1 MSPKSMWAT
10 LAISVALAAAAEWKD
25 FGPAEFLW
33 PTDRVWSAEQ
43 DNTAPCGSI
52 ASPNNTNRTEFP
64 MTNGRVALVAQ
75 DESYNITLSISYSD
89 DPKSNSDFT
98 TLISPSKF
106 KEMELGHTCVDVT
119 DPPNSVTSGDYATLQ
134 MIYVSEFDHN
144 ENETF
149 YACADIKFV
158 EASAFKTTI
167 PCFNA
172 TEDDDGNTTNEW
184 TYHHTSTSASSAAS
198 STSTS
203 SSSQN
208 SADGSNDGSSSG
220 GGSGLSKGGIAGAV
234 VGSVVGACLIL
245 AAALFLYRRS
255 AQKNRVIRQQKF
267 EQGLGKDSAST
278 PSVGMNNLSK

>member
-1 MSPKSMWAT
+1 
-10 LAISVALAAAAEWKD
+10 
-25 FGPAEFLW
+25 
-33 PTDRVWSAEQ
+33 
-43 DNTAPCGSI
+43 
-52 ASPNNTNRTEFP
+52 
-64 MTNGRVALVAQ
+64 
-75 DESYNITLSISYSD
+75 
-89 DPKSNSDFT
+89 
-98 TLISPSKF
+98 
-106 KEMELGHTCVDVT
+106 MELGHTCVDVT
-119 DPPNSVTSGDYATLQ
+119 DPPKSVTSGDYATLQ
-134 MIYVSEFDHN
+134 MIYVSQFDHN

-172 TEDDDGNTTNEW
+172 TEEDDGNTTNEW
-184 TYHHTSTSASSAAS
+184 TYHHTSTATSSAAS

-208 SADGSNDGSSSG
+208 SADGSNNGSSSS

-234 VGSVVGACLIL
+234 VGSVVGACLIV
-245 AAALFLYRRS
+245 AAALFLYRRN